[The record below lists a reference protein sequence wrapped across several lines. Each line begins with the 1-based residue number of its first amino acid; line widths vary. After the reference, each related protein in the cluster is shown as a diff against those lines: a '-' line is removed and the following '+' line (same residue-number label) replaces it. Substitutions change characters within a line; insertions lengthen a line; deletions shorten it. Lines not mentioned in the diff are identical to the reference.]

1 MCVQITNMDFLKI
14 AFIVVWLFVCLFV
27 CLFLAHLDE
36 NSTKAMF
43 IVDFLPHKSVHL
55 YLSSSVDISA

>member
-14 AFIVVWLFVCLFV
+14 AFIVVWLFVCLF
-27 CLFLAHLDE
+27 LAHLDE
-36 NSTKAMF
+36 NSAKAMF